1 MVSSLI
7 FIRRCGIIRF
17 TRPSSVGLITDSLAL
32 IGGAF
37 PLFFDAAMLFL
48 DPLPDDLRPG
58 ELFRFTAFVQL
69 FQRFLVQTDAEH
81 EVLGVVG
88 QLRAFVDAQAVHLF
102 SLWVQSN
109 SNVATKKSQVFL
121 KKFPPMSRRAAPQ
134 SLLLKGG
141 APVRKLGRRIAF
153 CEAKYTK

>member
-1 MVSSLI
+1 M
-7 FIRRCGIIRF
+7 F
-17 TRPSSVGLITDSLAL
+17 
-32 IGGAF
+32 
-37 PLFFDAAMLFL
+37 LFFDAAMLFL
-48 DPLPDDLRPG
+48 DPLSDDLRPR

-81 EVLGVVG
+81 EVLGVVRYRTASVCSHCVTTF
-88 QLRAFVDAQAVHLF
+88 L
-102 SLWVQSN
+102 
-109 SNVATKKSQVFL
+109 VATTIIYCCDVKVKWFL
-121 KKFPPMSRRAAPQ
+121 KKFPPLFRRAAPQ